1 MRIVE
6 CRPQSDHYRGRIM
19 DATLMLIIAIMLV
32 PSLVIIIAGHLP
44 DAGPDGKDHHDR
56 Q

>member
-1 MRIVE
+1 
-6 CRPQSDHYRGRIM
+6 M
-19 DATLMLIIAIMLV
+19 DAILMLIIAIMLI
-32 PSLVIIIAGHLP
+32 PSLVIIIIAGHLP